1 MKTSVLTLSGAA
13 GLLAMAAVLAPAQA
27 IPRTFVSGTGGGAAC
42 TRAAPCATFQ
52 AAHNAT
58 DPGGEVN
65 CVDAGEY
72 GELNITKSITI
83 DCTGTSASITF
94 SMAGAQTGVFVGG
107 PSIVVRLRH
116 LTIRGQGFN
125 TGAGINFLD
134 GAALF
139 VENCA
144 ILDGSGSDG
153 IKFRPSGGGTARLF
167 VSNTV
172 ISGNSAAIAIL
183 PTSTSAF
190 VVLDRVRMEKN
201 TDGILA
207 SGSGSP
213 GQAVVQARNSVVTG
227 NVLFGI
233 FAGTDAGSTTS
244 VTLDRSA
251 VTLNGQTG
259 IEADRTQTFVT
270 LGRSTVSSNVT
281 GLGSAFGGAI
291 LSYQDNHLS
300 GNATDGA
307 PTAVLNPR

>member
-1 MKTSVLTLSGAA
+1 MR
-13 GLLAMAAVLAPAQA
+13 APASIIAGIATAAAASLCIMPAHA

-52 AAHNAT
+52 AAHDAT

-72 GELNITKSITI
+72 GELNTTKSITI
-83 DCTGTSASITF
+83 DCTGTAATITF
-94 SMAGAQTGVFVGG
+94 SMAGTQTGVRINT
-107 PSIVVRLRH
+107 PSAIVRLRH
-116 LTIRGQGFN
+116 LTIRGQGLN
-125 TGAGINFLD
+125 TGAGIIFVD

-144 ILDGSGSDG
+144 ILDGSLSDG
-153 IKFRPSGGGTARLF
+153 IRFRPPDGRTARLF

-172 ISGNSAAIAIL
+172 ISGNSAAIAII
-183 PTSTSAF
+183 PTSGSAF

-201 TDGILA
+201 TDGLLA
-207 SGSGSP
+207 GGSGSA
-213 GQAVVQARNSVVTG
+213 GVTVVQARNTVVTG
-227 NVLFGI
+227 NILFGA
-233 FAGTDAGSTTS
+233 FAGTDPGTTTS
-244 VTLDRSA
+244 VTFDLSA
-251 VTLNGQTG
+251 VTLSGNTG

-270 LGRSTVSSNVT
+270 LGRSTVSSNST

-300 GNATDGA
+300 GNVTDGA
-307 PTAVLNPR
+307 PTGVLNPR

>member
-52 AAHNAT
+52 AAHDAT
-58 DPGGEVN
+58 DPGGEIN

-72 GELNITKSITI
+72 GELNTTKSITI

-94 SMAGAQTGVFVGG
+94 SMAGTQIGVRINT
-107 PSIVVRLRH
+107 PSAVVRLRH
-116 LTIRGQGFN
+116 ITIRGQGLN
-125 TGAGINFLD
+125 TGAGINFVD

-144 ILDGSGSDG
+144 ILDGSLSDG
-153 IKFRPSGGGTARLF
+153 IRFRPPDGRTAKLF

-172 ISGNSAAIAIL
+172 ISGNSAAIAII
-183 PTSTSAF
+183 PTSGSAF

-201 TDGILA
+201 TDGLLA
-207 SGSGSP
+207 GGSGSS
-213 GQAVVQARNSVVTG
+213 GVTVVQARNSVVTG
-227 NVLFGI
+227 SGLFGV
-233 FAGTDAGSTTS
+233 FAGADTGRTTS

-251 VTLNGQTG
+251 VRFSGETG
-259 IEADRTQTFVT
+259 VDADQMQTFVT
-270 LGRSTVSSNVT
+270 LGRSTVSSNGT

-291 LSYQDNHLS
+291 RSYQDNHLS
-300 GNATDGA
+300 GNTTNGA
-307 PTAVLNPR
+307 PTGVLNPR